1 MCVWNHPSSTVNDT
15 YVNLDLN
22 HRSCIDHFLVSMN
35 IFHAVLRS
43 YVVESVDNHSH
54 HHPIRLKAKLNINLN
69 TSVTRKHNST
79 DTFIDWSKVND
90 KQIYNYEYLLDNL
103 LSQIDI
109 EDDALHCKDL
119 FCASESHKAF
129 INKMCHKLINTTNVK
144 NMHLHLVVSKLVRI
158 HSLLNHVFHKNLN
171 LCHFG
176 KKM

>member
-1 MCVWNHPSSTVNDT
+1 M
-15 YVNLDLN
+15 
-22 HRSCIDHFLVSMN
+22 
-35 IFHAVLRS
+35 
-43 YVVESVDNHSH
+43 
-54 HHPIRLKAKLNINLN
+54 N

-79 DTFIDWSKVND
+79 ETFIDWSKVND

-129 INKMCHKLINTTNVK
+129 INKMCHVF
-144 NMHLHLVVSKLVRI
+144 
-158 HSLLNHVFHKNLN
+158 HVFHKNLN

-176 KKM
+176 KKR